1 MDYGRGGD
9 AVSNPHADYFVL
21 RPTAPAGRK

>member
-9 AVSNPHADYFVL
+9 ALLNPHADYFVL
-21 RPTAPAGRK
+21 RTTYVGPTR